1 MIGNSKYLLLVC
13 GLSVAL
19 NMVTSAVGQAE
30 TGTIS
35 LYAPLSPRSLN
46 ISTESAATGYAQ
58 FTVDRS
64 NLTLNWFVTFQ
75 GLTSRPTSAAI
86 YRTGT
91 GMREIQIDMAKGK
104 PDSPLIGSATLNSD
118 QAAELLSGFLYVDI
132 GTQKFTGGELR
143 GQIRRAPA
151 S

>member
-1 MIGNSKYLLLVC
+1 MTGNARFILLVC

-19 NMVTSAVGQAE
+19 NIATTALGQAE
-30 TGTIS
+30 TGPIS

-46 ISTESAATGYAQ
+46 ISAESAATGYAQ
-58 FTVDRS
+58 FTVDRT

-86 YRTGT
+86 YRPGT
-91 GMREIQIDMAKGK
+91 GIPEIQIDMAKGK
-104 PDSPLIGSATLNSD
+104 PDSPLIGSTTLNSD

-143 GQIRRAPA
+143 GQIRRAPP